1 VNRLLLDRNVLAVVI
16 SDSGTQRAQGAGGRV
31 SGRAVVTSEAIEDA
45 KRANTTCTCEAF
57 GLRPGMPAD
66 ELIELGSGCTGLDAG
81 GMGWVCEALDKLRRR
96 YGR

>member
-1 VNRLLLDRNVLAVVI
+1 MNRLLLDRNVLARVI

-31 SGRAVVTSEAIEDA
+31 SGRGAITAEAIEDA
-45 KRANTTCTCEAF
+45 RRANKTCTCTDL
-57 GLRPGMPAD
+57 GLRPGMPAI

-81 GMGWVCEALDKLRRR
+81 GPGWVCEALDALRRR